1 MTAAPRRARGRTD
14 MIDVAVESRV
24 PQRHVSRT
32 RARDIVRRALVDAGV
47 HRAMISVTF
56 VSRRAIAQLHQA
68 HLGKRGATDV
78 ITFAFAPVANGP
90 LVADVYIAPDVARE
104 NARNYGVSTREE
116 ITRLL
121 IHGTLHAAGLDHPE
135 SSDRTRSPMWRRQER
150 LVKATAAGARS

>member
-1 MTAAPRRARGRTD
+1 MTALPRRARGGSDT
-14 MIDVAVESRV
+14 IDVAVESRV

-32 RARDIVRRALVDAGV
+32 RARDIVRRALLDAGV
-47 HRAMISVTF
+47 RRAMISVTF

-78 ITFAFAPVANGP
+78 ITFAFAPVAKGRGP

-104 NARNYGVSTREE
+104 NARSYRVSTREE

-121 IHGTLHAAGLDHPE
+121 IHGTLHAVGLDHPE
-135 SSDRTRSPMWRRQER
+135 RGDRARSLMWRRQER
-150 LVKATAAGARS
+150 LVKSARS

>member
-1 MTAAPRRARGRTD
+1 MTAVPRRARGRPD

-32 RARDIVRRALVDAGV
+32 RARDIVRRALLDAGV
-47 HRAMISVTF
+47 RRAMISVTF

-78 ITFAFAPVANGP
+78 ITFAFAPVTTAGGP

-104 NARNYGVSTREE
+104 NARSYGISTREE

-135 SSDRTRSPMWRRQER
+135 SGDRTRSPMWRKQER
-150 LVKATAAGARS
+150 LVKAASP